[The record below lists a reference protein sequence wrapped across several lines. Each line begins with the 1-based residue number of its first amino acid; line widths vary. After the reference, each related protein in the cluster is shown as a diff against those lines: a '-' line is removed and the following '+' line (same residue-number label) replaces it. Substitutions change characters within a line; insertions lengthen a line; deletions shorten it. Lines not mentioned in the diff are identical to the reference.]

1 MRRYVVL
8 YSDFV
13 RAGIALQLLAVVRV
27 QTMSKISYNFRFS
40 ENVPIRNAFS
50 FENVHISFVTS

>member
-40 ENVPIRNAFS
+40 ENV
-50 FENVHISFVTS
+50 HI